1 MIYDVDE
8 TDWNV
13 YLSAVATIYSFDLA
27 TDADEQEAI
36 DNLNQLYEEKN
47 QC

>member
-13 YLSAVATIYSFDLA
+13 YLSAVATIYSFNLA
-27 TDADEQEAI
+27 AD
-36 DNLNQLYEEKN
+36 EEKN